1 MLLECCL
8 LDPAFSA
15 RAIACSFILPL
26 AMASVWQIAS
36 VTQLIFEFVQDSH
49 VHFVCTLYHHSWFG
63 WDDGDDGSSEGLDE
77 DDRISRGLAEIADL
91 MRGVRHT
98 SQLTHVR
105 GTRADVDLH
114 FRTCDVR
121 QVIILA
127 ASSRDWLEQVRLAP
141 HSYGIR
147 YLSSACPYA
156 PEISCSQ
163 RHDFPIGAAASL
175 IRFFR
180 VQAVSL

>member
-1 MLLECCL
+1 M
-8 LDPAFSA
+8 S
-15 RAIACSFILPL
+15 
-26 AMASVWQIAS
+26 SVWHQIAS

-49 VHFVCTLYHHSWFG
+49 VHFVCTLYHQRWFG
-63 WDDGDDGSSEGLDE
+63 WGDGDDGSSEGLDE

-127 ASSRDWLEQVRLAP
+127 ASSRDWLEQVRLVAP

-147 YLSSACPYA
+147 YLSSACSYA

-163 RHDFPIGAAASL
+163 RHEFPIGAAASL